1 MSKIFSKTYSARKR
15 RLEFLIQASHKQLN
29 KLNAEE
35 VEEEKESVFLHPVV
49 VDTPE
54 EKKRKESLKDAPIV
68 VELQHICKYFPGIR
82 ANDDISLSLRK
93 GEIHALL
100 GENGAGKS
108 TLMSILFGLN
118 NPDSGK
124 IIVKG
129 KEVKNMNPNE
139 ATRLGIGMVHQHFK
153 LVEIYTALQNI
164 ILGQEP
170 TKFGFLKPKAV
181 KKSIEELCKK
191 YKFHVDINQKIEDMP
206 VGEQQKVEILKMLYR
221 NNDILIFDEPTAVLT
236 PQEIQDLIKSIK
248 TLAEEGKSILF
259 ISHKLNEIMEVSDR
273 VSILSRGK
281 YLGTYET
288 KDTTPEMLSRL
299 MVGRDVQLVA
309 NKTPSHPGKDVLT
322 VKDLHVIN
330 PERKKEVV
338 HGVSFNVRAGEIVCI
353 AGIEG
358 NGQSDLVYALT
369 GLEKVKSGEIVLH
382 DVDRYQYEY
391 PGYKDGYRPSKF
403 RIALNTLAWYP
414 RYYCAEAWSFTKAIF
429 THKKRIKLPSPRQ
442 FNKMPRY
449 VDAHLERLSVRER
462 SKYGVAHIPE
472 DRQKYGLIL
481 DFSLKD
487 NLVLE
492 KYFEPRFQCLGFIK
506 EKEKAKYAN
515 ALIQKYDIR
524 SGKGASSIVR
534 GMSGGNQQKAILA
547 RELDRGTPLLIAV
560 QPTRGLDV
568 GAIENIHKEIISH
581 RDQGKGVLLVSLEL
595 EEVLNVSD
603 RILVMYNGEIVAE
616 LDPKKTSA
624 NEIGLYMSGAKRMDL
639 SNHED
644 MKEVESFHSNKEVM

>member
-35 VEEEKESVFLHPVV
+35 VKEEKESVFLHPVV